1 MERTVSQ
8 LVADGDE
15 APVHHLPRSAG
26 KIYLPTFCKVDTLIS
41 PVQQRTP
48 ERFKS
53 DQSQPFR
60 HPAIFENP
68 SSLSE
73 KHPPRFDST
82 QRLDRS
88 FLWFANCGYR

>member
-15 APVHHLPRSAG
+15 APVHHLPRCAG
-26 KIYLPTFCKVDTLIS
+26 KIYLPTFCKVDNLIS
-41 PVQQRTP
+41 PVHQRTP
-48 ERFKS
+48 ERCKS

-60 HPAIFENP
+60 HTAIFEKP

-73 KHPPRFDST
+73 KHPPRFNST
-82 QRLDRS
+82 KRFYRCFLS
-88 FLWFANCGYR
+88 FAYCGYR